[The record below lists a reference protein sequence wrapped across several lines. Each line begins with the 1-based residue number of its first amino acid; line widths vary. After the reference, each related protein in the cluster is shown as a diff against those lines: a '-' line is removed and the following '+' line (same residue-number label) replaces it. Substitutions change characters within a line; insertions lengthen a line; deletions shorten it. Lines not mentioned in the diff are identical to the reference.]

1 MSKQDVIEVEGKVL
15 EALPNAMFQVEL
27 ENGHKVLAHV
37 SGKIRMN
44 FIRILPGDKVTI
56 ELTPYDLT
64 RNSSADP
71 EKVRYRTGY
80 HHLAICVGD
89 RKDVDDLMKKFDAAG
104 VIVVS
109 GARTTGD
116 GYYEAV
122 VVDPEGNEIEVIA
135 EHDDFRD

>member
-1 MSKQDVIEVEGKVL
+1 MKIDHVAMYVNDL
-15 EALPNAMFQVEL
+15 EAEKDFFVKYFNAKAGSKYSNFRNDFSNYFLSFADGSRL
-27 ENGHKVLAHV
+27 E
-37 SGKIRMN
+37 IM
-44 FIRILPGDKVTI
+44 
-56 ELTPYDLT
+56 T
-64 RNSSADP
+64 RTSAADP
-71 EKVRYRTGY
+71 EKIRYRTGY

-89 RKDVDDLMKKFDAAG
+89 RKDVDDMMKKFDEDG

-116 GYYEAV
+116 GYYEGV